1 MIKLYADHNT
11 EEVYNQVIGKTF
23 PDTETG
29 KDGPDFDEW
38 SSYIKGLGQFL
49 EVYYKY
55 FATLPNGTELK
66 RIGHQLTKLKSYLNK
81 FEAFKNEMSLVR
93 DIELRTNHLKARRIN
108 TGKTPTIITDENIL
122 ICQHLFRMWYKT
134 FKALPTGTYNNSLDH
149 GTDREELDIFDYN
162 KNPGGFYI
170 QTAFSE
176 YFAIKLDNK
185 QTKDLIQV
193 TTNGLSLPL
202 EEPVVHEEYNVKT
215 FPHIMGWTN
224 K

>member
-1 MIKLYADHNT
+1 MLDGDK
-11 EEVYNQVIGKTF
+11 EVLLIPSMYSVQMK
-23 PDTETG
+23 P
-29 KDGPDFDEW
+29 
-38 SSYIKGLGQFL
+38 YIK
-49 EVYYKY
+49 
-55 FATLPNGTELK
+55 
-66 RIGHQLTKLKSYLNK
+66 SNK
-81 FEAFKNEMSLVR
+81 VF
-93 DIELRTNHLKARRIN
+93 
-108 TGKTPTIITDENIL
+108 IITDENIL

-224 K
+224 E

>member
-1 MIKLYADHNT
+1 MIKLYPDHNT

-23 PDTETG
+23 PDTDTG
-29 KDGPDFDEW
+29 KDGPTFEEW
-38 SSYIKGLGQFL
+38 STYIKKLGQFV
-49 EVYYKY
+49 EVYQDY
-55 FATLPNGTELK
+55 FATLPTKTELNQI
-66 RIGHQLTKLKSYLNK
+66 RHQMDKLTASLYKH
-81 FEAFKNEMSLVR
+81 EAFEKRMQDLFRIKSV
-93 DIELRTNHLKARRIN
+93 IRTLIDRRAN
-108 TGKTPTIITDENIL
+108 SGKTPTIATDINIM
-122 ICQHLFRMWYKT
+122 ICTRLFQMWYKT
-134 FKALPTGTYNNSLDH
+134 FKALPTGTYNNRLDH
-149 GTDREELDIFDYN
+149 GSDREELDKFDYN

-224 K
+224 E

>member
-1 MIKLYADHNT
+1 
-11 EEVYNQVIGKTF
+11 
-23 PDTETG
+23 
-29 KDGPDFDEW
+29 
-38 SSYIKGLGQFL
+38 
-49 EVYYKY
+49 
-55 FATLPNGTELK
+55 
-66 RIGHQLTKLKSYLNK
+66 
-81 FEAFKNEMSLVR
+81 
-93 DIELRTNHLKARRIN
+93 
-108 TGKTPTIITDENIL
+108 
-122 ICQHLFRMWYKT
+122 
-134 FKALPTGTYNNSLDH
+134 LDH

-170 QTAFSE
+170 QTAFRE

-224 K
+224 E